1 MKNLVF
7 VAALAAI
14 GYNMVSCDTDSVDSV
29 INESANKVNPD
40 QVSNMMLRETDTISI
55 NDTLTTILLTEPG
68 PGDDVVPIKPPKP

>member
-1 MKNLVF
+1 MRNLVF
-7 VAALAAI
+7 VAALATI

-29 INESANKVNPD
+29 INESASKVNLN

-55 NDTLTTILLTEPG
+55 NDTLTTNQLTEPG